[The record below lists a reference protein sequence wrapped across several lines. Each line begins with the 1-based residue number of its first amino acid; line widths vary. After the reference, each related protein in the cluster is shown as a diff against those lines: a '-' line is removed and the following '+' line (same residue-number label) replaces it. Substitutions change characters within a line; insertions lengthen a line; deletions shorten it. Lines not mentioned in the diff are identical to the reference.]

1 MRHTKSGRTI
11 IVVALAVFLS
21 PLGAHA
27 DTPSSPTMTHEGIST
42 TGECLAKVVHDR
54 GAITITSTAKA
65 STSSQASAIVLKS
78 HAQLKE
84 EVKDLK
90 LRDFYAE
97 SVEYSVHQN
106 CAYNKGKR
114 ACDGFNARVGTR
126 FETSEI
132 DRLGDVIRISSDLAA
147 DESSRLETF
156 ASPKTLQTA
165 RENCLEQAM
174 RNATEKATRIA
185 RGAGVRL
192 GNLLQARENIYPL
205 TASPAPLARQ
215 GMMALEASAADSS
228 GLPMVEAKP
237 LEMKITVTSLY
248 AINR

>member
-1 MRHTKSGRTI
+1 MRYTKSGRTI
-11 IVVALAVFLS
+11 IVAALAVLFS

-65 STSSQASAIVLKS
+65 PTSSQASAIALKS

-90 LRDFYAE
+90 LKDFYAE
-97 SVEYSVHQN
+97 SVEYSVHQD

-132 DRLGDVIRISSDLAA
+132 GRLGDVIRISSDLAA

-174 RNATEKATRIA
+174 RNATEKAKRIA
-185 RGAGVRL
+185 RGAGVHL

-205 TASPAPLARQ
+205 TAPPAPLARH
-215 GMMALEASAADSS
+215 GMMALEASSANSS

-248 AINR
+248 AITR